1 MAERTFVSFD
11 WAIKKI
17 LRDKENFT
25 VLEGFLSELLGF
37 DVTIQSLLESEMN
50 KKSELDKFDRVD
62 ILVQTERKELML
74 IEVQYDD
81 EDDYFHRMVYGIS
94 KLITEYI
101 AEGQRYGEIKK
112 AFSINIMYYRL
123 GQGKDYVYEYVGNF
137 IGRKKKDIL
146 QPTTHQKKKYDIE
159 STADIFPKY
168 YIIRVKSFGKVIA
181 EPFDEWLYF
190 LKNSEIK
197 PEFKAKGM
205 ERAKEVLRYENMP
218 LEEKYAYN
226 RYVENRRIEMG
237 VLETAEDKGIRKTQI
252 KVAQNALE
260 EGFSFDIIVKLT
272 GLLLSEVQL
281 LSEGKNI
288 DADEDEVS

>member
-1 MAERTFVSFD
+1 MANRTFVSFD

-25 VLEGFLSELLGF
+25 VLAGFLSELLGF
-37 DVTIQSLLESEMN
+37 DVTIVSLLESEMN
-50 KKSELDKFDRVD
+50 KDSELDKFDRVD
-62 ILVQTERKELML
+62 ILVQTSNKELML

-101 AEGQRYGEIKK
+101 SEGQRYGTIKK

-146 QPTTHQKKKYDIE
+146 QPTTHQKTKYGIE
-159 STADIFPKY
+159 TTADIFPKY
-168 YIIRVKSFGKVIA
+168 YIIRVKSFGKTV
-181 EPFDEWLYF
+181 EDPLDEWVYF

-205 ERAKEVLRYENMP
+205 SRAKEVLRYENMP
-218 LEEKYAYN
+218 EQEKYAYN

-237 VLETAEDKGIRKTQI
+237 VLETAEDKGKRKTQI
-252 KVAQNALE
+252 QVAMKALAK
-260 EGFSFDIIVKLT
+260 GVPFDLIADLT
-272 GLLLSEVQL
+272 DLRLSEVQL
-281 LSEGKNI
+281 LSEGKDI
-288 DADEDEVS
+288 DAEDVT

>member
-123 GQGKDYVYEYVGNF
+123 GQGKDYVYEYIGNF

-237 VLETAEDKGIRKTQI
+237 VLETAKDKGKRENQI
-252 KVAQNALE
+252 QVAKNALE

>member
-1 MAERTFVSFD
+1 MANRTFVSFD

-25 VLEGFLSELLGF
+25 ILEGFLSELLGF
-37 DVTIQSLLESEMN
+37 DVTIMSLLESEMN
-50 KKSELDKFDRVD
+50 KDSELDKFDRVD
-62 ILVQTERKELML
+62 ILVQTTNKELML

-101 AEGQRYGEIKK
+101 AEGQRYGTIKK

-146 QPTTHQKKKYDIE
+146 QPTNHQKTKYGIE
-159 STADIFPKY
+159 TTADIFPKY
-168 YIIRVKSFGKVIA
+168 YIIRVKSFGKVV
-181 EPFDEWLYF
+181 EDPLDEWVYF

-197 PEFKAKGM
+197 PDFKAKGM
-205 ERAKEVLRYENMP
+205 SRAKEVLRYENMP
-218 LEEKYAYN
+218 EKEKYAYN

-237 VLETAEDKGIRKTQI
+237 VLDTAKDMGKREHGIEVAKKGLAKNFPLDVI
-252 KVAQNALE
+252 LDLS
-260 EGFSFDIIVKLT
+260 GLT
-272 GLLLSEVQL
+272 SREIQL
-281 LSEGKNI
+281 LSEGKDI
-288 DADEDEVS
+288 DAEDIT

>member
-1 MAERTFVSFD
+1 MAKRTFVSFD

-37 DVTIQSLLESEMN
+37 DVTIVSLLESEMN

-62 ILVQTERKELML
+62 ILVQTENKELML

-101 AEGQRYGEIKK
+101 TEGQRYGEIKK

-137 IGRKKKDIL
+137 VGRKQKDIL
-146 QPTTHQKKKYDIE
+146 QPTNHQKKKYGIE
-159 STADIFPKY
+159 TTADIFPKY
-168 YIIRVKSFGKVIA
+168 YIIRVKSFGKTVI

-197 PEFKAKGM
+197 PDFKAKGM
-205 ERAKEVLRYENMP
+205 ERAKEVLRYENMAN
-218 LEEKYAYN
+218 EEKYAYD

-252 KVAQNALE
+252 KFALVSLSK
-260 EGFSFDIIVKLT
+260 GFSHDLIVELT
-272 GLLLSEVQL
+272 GLLPSEVQL
-281 LSEGKNI
+281 LAEGKDI
-288 DADEDEVS
+288 DAEDETP

>member
-1 MAERTFVSFD
+1 MANRTFVSFD

-37 DVTIQSLLESEMN
+37 DVIILNLLESEMN
-50 KKSELDKFDRVD
+50 KKSALDKFDRVD
-62 ILVQTERKELML
+62 ILVQTVRKELML

-94 KLITEYI
+94 KLVTEYI
-101 AEGQRYGEIKK
+101 AEGQPYGEIKK

-146 QPTTHQKKKYDIE
+146 QPTAHQKKKYDIE
-159 STADIFPKY
+159 TTADIFPKY
-168 YIIRVKSFGKVIA
+168 YIIRVKSFGKVVV

-197 PEFKAKGM
+197 PDFKAKGM

-218 LEEKYAYN
+218 QTEKYAYD

-237 VLETAEDKGIRKTQI
+237 VLETAEDKGDRKRQI
-252 KVAQNALE
+252 KVAITCLE
-260 EGFSFDIIVKLT
+260 KGFPLDLIVEIS
-272 GLLLSEVQL
+272 GLSLSEVQL
-281 LSEGKNI
+281 LAEGKDI
-288 DADEDEVS
+288 DSDDDLF

>member
-1 MAERTFVSFD
+1 MAKRTFVSFD
-11 WAIKKI
+11 WAIKKL

-25 VLEGFLSELLGF
+25 ILEGFLSELLGF
-37 DVTIQSLLESEMN
+37 DVTILNLLESEGN

-62 ILVQTERKELML
+62 ILVQTVRKELML

-101 AEGQRYGEIKK
+101 TEGQRYGEIKK

-159 STADIFPKY
+159 TTADIFPKY
-168 YIIRVKSFGKVIA
+168 YIIRVKSFGKVVA
-181 EPFDEWLYF
+181 EPLDEWVYF

-218 LEEKYAYN
+218 NEDKYAYN

-237 VLETAEDKGIRKTQI
+237 VLETAEDKGKRKNQI
-252 KVAQNALE
+252 EVAKTCLADNLP
-260 EGFSFDIIVKLT
+260 FDLVVKYSK
-272 GLLLSEVQL
+272 LSLHEVQL
-281 LSEGKNI
+281 LAEGKDI
-288 DADEDEVS
+288 DADDDAS

>member
-1 MAERTFVSFD
+1 MAKRTFVSFD

-17 LRDKENFT
+17 LRDKENFN

-37 DVTIQSLLESEMN
+37 DVIIKNLLESEMN

-62 ILVQTERKELML
+62 ILVQTASKELML

-101 AEGQRYGEIKK
+101 TEGQRYGEIKK

-123 GQGKDYVYEYVGNF
+123 GQGKDYIYEYVGNF
-137 IGRKKKDIL
+137 VGRKTKDIL
-146 QPTTHQKKKYDIE
+146 QPTAHQKRKYDIE
-159 STADIFPKY
+159 TTADIFPKY
-168 YIIRVKSFGKVIA
+168 YIVRVKSFGKVIE
-181 EPFDEWLYF
+181 EPLDEWLYF

-205 ERAKEVLRYENMP
+205 ERAKEVLRYENMGN
-218 LEEKYAYN
+218 EEKYAYN

-252 KVAQNALE
+252 KFALASISK
-260 EGFSFDIIVKLT
+260 GLSHDLIVELT

-281 LSEGKNI
+281 LAEGKSI
-288 DADEDEVS
+288 DVEEDIP

>member
-25 VLEGFLSELLGF
+25 ILEGFLSELLGF
-37 DVTIQSLLESEMN
+37 DVTIMSLLESEMN
-50 KKSELDKFDRVD
+50 KKTELDKFDRVD
-62 ILVQTERKELML
+62 ILVQTINKELML

-146 QPTTHQKKKYDIE
+146 QPTTHQKTKYNIE

-168 YIIRVKSFGKVIA
+168 YIIRVKSFGKIVSD
-181 EPFDEWLYF
+181 PLDEWVYF

-205 ERAKEVLRYENMP
+205 EKAKEVLRYENMP
-218 LEEKYAYN
+218 NEEKYAYN

-237 VLETAEDKGIRKTQI
+237 VLDTAKDMGKRGHQIEVARKGLSK
-252 KVAQNALE
+252 NL
-260 EGFSFDIIVKLT
+260 SFDLILDLS
-272 GLLLSEVQL
+272 GLLPSEIQL
-281 LSEGKNI
+281 LAEGKEI
-288 DADEDEVS
+288 DIDDDAS

>member
-1 MAERTFVSFD
+1 MAKRTFVSFD

-37 DVTIQSLLESEMN
+37 DVIIMNLLESEGN
-50 KKSELDKFDRVD
+50 KKSVLDKFDRVD
-62 ILVQTERKELML
+62 ILVQTVRKELML

-101 AEGQRYGEIKK
+101 AEGQPYGEIKK

-123 GQGKDYVYEYVGNF
+123 GQGKDYIYEYVGNF

-146 QPTTHQKKKYDIE
+146 QPTAHQKKKYDIE
-159 STADIFPKY
+159 TTADIFPKY
-168 YIIRVKSFGKVIA
+168 YIIRVKSFGKVVA
-181 EPFDEWLYF
+181 EPLDEWVYF

-218 LEEKYAYN
+218 NEDKYAYN

-237 VLETAEDKGIRKTQI
+237 VLETAEDKGKRKNQI
-252 KVAQNALE
+252 EVAKTCLADNLP
-260 EGFSFDIIVKLT
+260 FDLVVKYSK
-272 GLLLSEVQL
+272 LSLHEVQL
-281 LSEGKNI
+281 LAEGKDI
-288 DADEDEVS
+288 DADDDAS

>member
-1 MAERTFVSFD
+1 MANRTFVSFD

-37 DVTIQSLLESEMN
+37 DVIIMNLLESEGN
-50 KKSELDKFDRVD
+50 KKSALDKFDRVD
-62 ILVQTERKELML
+62 ILVQTVRKELML

-101 AEGQRYGEIKK
+101 AEGQPYGEIKK

-146 QPTTHQKKKYDIE
+146 QPTTHQKRKYDIE
-159 STADIFPKY
+159 TTADIFPKY
-168 YIIRVKSFGKVIA
+168 YIIRVKSFGKVVE
-181 EPFDEWLYF
+181 EPLDEWLYF

-197 PEFKAKGM
+197 PDFKAKGM

-218 LEEKYAYN
+218 QTEKYAYD

-237 VLETAEDKGIRKTQI
+237 VLETAEDKGDRKRQI
-252 KVAQNALE
+252 KVAMKALAN
-260 EGFSFDIIVKLT
+260 GLPFDFIADLT
-272 GLLLSEVQL
+272 DLLLSEVQL
-281 LSEGKNI
+281 LSEGKDI
-288 DADEDEVS
+288 DAEDNAS

>member
-1 MAERTFVSFD
+1 MAKRTFVSFD

-37 DVTIQSLLESEMN
+37 DVTIVNLLESEMN
-50 KKSELDKFDRVD
+50 KRSELDKFDRVD
-62 ILVQTERKELML
+62 ILVQTENKELML

-101 AEGQRYGEIKK
+101 TEGQRYGEIKK

-137 IGRKKKDIL
+137 IGRKQKDIL
-146 QPTTHQKKKYDIE
+146 QPTNHQKKKYGIE
-159 STADIFPKY
+159 TTADIFPKY
-168 YIIRVKSFGKVIA
+168 YIIRVKSFGKTVI

-197 PEFKAKGM
+197 PDFKAKGM
-205 ERAKEVLRYENMP
+205 ERAKEVLRYENMAN
-218 LEEKYAYN
+218 EEKYAYD

-237 VLETAEDKGIRKTQI
+237 VLETAEDKGDRKRQI
-252 KVAQNALE
+252 KVALTCLGDNLP
-260 EGFSFDIIVKLT
+260 FDLVVKYS

-281 LSEGKNI
+281 LAEGKEI
-288 DADEDEVS
+288 DADDNAI

>member
-1 MAERTFVSFD
+1 MAKRTFVSFD

-17 LRDKENFT
+17 LRNKENFT
-25 VLEGFLSELLGF
+25 ILEGFLSELLGF
-37 DVTIQSLLESEMN
+37 DVTIVNLLESEMN
-50 KKSELDKFDRVD
+50 KKTELDKFDRVD
-62 ILVQTERKELML
+62 ILVQTANKELML

-137 IGRKKKDIL
+137 IGRKQNDIL
-146 QPTTHQKKKYDIE
+146 QPTAHQKRKYGIE
-159 STADIFPKY
+159 TTADIFPKY
-168 YIIRVKSFGKVIA
+168 YIIRVKSFGKTVV

-197 PEFKAKGM
+197 PDFKAKGM

-218 LEEKYAYN
+218 TEDKYAYN

-237 VLETAEDKGIRKTQI
+237 VLETATDKGKREVQI
-252 KVAQNALE
+252 QVAKNALVK
-260 EGFSFDIIVKLT
+260 GLPHDLIVELT
-272 GLLLSEVQL
+272 GLWLSEVQI
-281 LSEGKNI
+281 LSEGKEL
-288 DADEDEVS
+288 DSEDDVN